1 MKKHISVVLLF
12 ARSTIFP
19 ILALLAAMAAVELAL
34 FRHELNVH
42 LRSFANGDNFDSLEQ
57 IVDYSSI
64 LLIFGAAFLLM
75 TVILCLPGCRFGSRT
90 DYTVGRLS
98 LDERTIYWWQVGY
111 NAACYVIL
119 WAVQLGV
126 ALICCALYVDA
137 APATSVTGQTVFL
150 AFYRSPLLHALLPLE
165 EVLLWLRNLAF
176 LAGLALS
183 TARVPVCRRQG
194 KAAVA
199 VIPMVLTMAF
209 FPRAVGD
216 YGYDALIL
224 WPTVSVIAGVL
235 WAVLQK
241 EEDDEAA

>member
-1 MKKHISVVLLF
+1 MKKHSSVVLLF

-19 ILALLAAMAAVELAL
+19 ILALLAVMTAAELAL

-64 LLIFGAAFLLM
+64 LLIFGLAFLLM
-75 TVILCLPGCRFGSRT
+75 TIILCLPGCRFGSRT
-90 DYTVGRLS
+90 DYTIGRLS

-126 ALICCALYVDA
+126 ALVCCAAYLTA
-137 APATSVTGQTVFL
+137 APEGAYTGQTVFL
-150 AFYRSPLLHALLPLE
+150 ACYRSPLLHALLPLE
-165 EVLLWLRNLAF
+165 DVLLWLRNLAF
-176 LAGLALS
+176 LVGLALS

-194 KAAVA
+194 RAPVA
-199 VIPMVLTMAF
+199 VIVMALTLFF
-209 FPRAVGD
+209 FPRALGD
-216 YGYDALIL
+216 YGYDVIVL
-224 WPTVSVIAGVL
+224 WPTIGVIGGVL
-235 WAVLQK
+235 NAVLRK
-241 EEDDEAA
+241 EDDHEPA